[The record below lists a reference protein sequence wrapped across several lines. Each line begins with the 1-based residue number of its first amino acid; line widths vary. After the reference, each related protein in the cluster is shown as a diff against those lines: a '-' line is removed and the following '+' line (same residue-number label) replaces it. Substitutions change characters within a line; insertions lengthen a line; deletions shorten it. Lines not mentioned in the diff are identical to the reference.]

1 MLGRPLLEQDNQD
14 VRLLRD
20 LWLRQVGKVDRVP
33 REARSGEGKVMV
45 EPETVK
51 LLAYLEETDFICIIA
66 HAVQLHSLKV
76 PGNYREHLAKAIR
89 VESSPG

>member
-1 MLGRPLLEQDNQD
+1 
-14 VRLLRD
+14 
-20 LWLRQVGKVDRVP
+20 
-33 REARSGEGKVMV
+33 MV

-76 PGNYREHLAKAIR
+76 PGNYRERPAKAIR
-89 VESSPG
+89 VELARLIKHGYPLDPRSHGGTQRAGCTQQG